1 MLQLMASTVLLVYFP
16 FCTNR
21 NLEILSRKNRLFST
35 STPQEFVRN
44 YCKLKTHIKGNSND
58 ISANENTFPLS
69 FKKNNKQFEKG
80 KERIQFSFSFFFFW
94 PALVHSASFCFYF
107 FMRAKNLLTN
117 SYTHFR
123 VNNIHS
129 FSYD

>member
-80 KERIQFSFSFFFFW
+80 KERIQFSFSFFLFLACACPLGKFLFLFFHACKK
-94 PALVHSASFCFYF
+94 PFNELVHPLQGEQYTLF
-107 FMRAKNLLTN
+107 FL
-117 SYTHFR
+117 
-123 VNNIHS
+123 
-129 FSYD
+129 